1 MTTLAIIG
9 AGGNMGMRVGKTLA
23 RFPDKYRL
31 LLVETGQAGQTRL
44 RERGVELSSRE
55 EALLEADI
63 FVLAIADNRIKAV
76 AAEYVPHAKSGAMF
90 VTLDAAAPYSG
101 HLPERSD
108 ISYFVTHPAHL
119 SVFNDEEGAARR
131 DYFGSGLAKQAVVSA
146 LMQGPESD
154 WARGE
159 EVAKDM
165 FGPVL
170 RSHRLS
176 VEQMAVL
183 EPALSETV
191 AATLVVVM
199 KEAMD
204 EVIARGMPAQA
215 ARDFLLGHINIP
227 LAIVFGEIEWD
238 FSAGAKKMI
247 EEAKKELLQPDWKK
261 VFDLENVRRSVLKI
275 TEA

>member
-9 AGGNMGMRVGKTLA
+9 AGGNMGLRTGKTLA
-23 RFPDKYRL
+23 RFPEKYKL
-31 LLVETGQAGQTRL
+31 LYVETGEAGQQRIK
-44 RERGVELSSRE
+44 ERGLELCSRE
-55 EALLEADI
+55 QALSEAEI
-63 FVLAIADNRIKAV
+63 FILAIADNRIKAV
-76 AAEYVPHAKSGAMF
+76 AADYVPAAKSGAMF
-90 VTLDAAAPYSG
+90 ITLDAAAPYAG
-101 HLPERSD
+101 HLPARAD

-119 SVFNDEEGAARR
+119 SVFNDEVGEARR
-131 DYFGSGLAKQAVVSA
+131 DYFGSGMAKQAVVSA

-154 WARGE
+154 FARGE
-159 EVAKDM
+159 AVAKDM
-165 FGPVL
+165 FGPIL

-176 VEQMAVL
+176 VEQMAIL

-204 EVIARGMPAQA
+204 EVIARGMPAEA

-227 LAIVFGEIEWD
+227 LAIVFGEINWD

-261 VFDLENVRRSVLKI
+261 VFDLENVRKSVLKI
-275 TEA
+275 TEG